1 MVPGSGKKRRKKS
14 AKKVTG
20 KVPAGLHPID
30 NALLE
35 VARTGEGRVL
45 TADEWQT
52 LRARIAEQRDAT
64 EDELDALLAS
74 CPYDTRLAVTAWAFR
89 HLCAHAQEGGS
100 FRHLIYGRLDFG
112 LDAYATLY
120 LAGGMTLSNLFH
132 DAREQGVLPV
142 APGDE

>member
-1 MVPGSGKKRRKKS
+1 MRVSKGRKKS
-14 AKKVTG
+14 AKKKVAA

-30 NALLE
+30 SALLD

-52 LRARIAEQRDAT
+52 LRSQIAEQRDAT

-74 CPYDTRLAVTAWAFR
+74 CPYDTRLAITAWVLR
-89 HLCAHAQEGGS
+89 QLCAHARDGGS
-100 FRHLIYGRLDFG
+100 FRHLIYDRLDFG

-132 DAREQGVLPV
+132 NAREQGVLPV